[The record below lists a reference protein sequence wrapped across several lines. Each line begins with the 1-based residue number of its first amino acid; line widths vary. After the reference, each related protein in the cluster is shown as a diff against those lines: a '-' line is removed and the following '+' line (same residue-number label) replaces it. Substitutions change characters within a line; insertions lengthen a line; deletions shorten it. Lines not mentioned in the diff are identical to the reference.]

1 MHFWLQVAWYA
12 LEVKDVRKTLETL
25 ETNLDVIWPYC
36 LLLTLEAGA
45 VQIIRRSRR
54 TRKEIRDRDEARER
68 SGKGRKT
75 LWKTNHNLGECHCRR
90 RLNLTATTP
99 TDSTIFERCLS
110 GLDQIY
116 SYEFQ
121 KALDSSPKRSLLAAA
136 APRNV
141 APKIRV
147 LAGYLSTRSF
157 SHRDILGDVP
167 ELSDGRG

>member
-36 LLLTLEAGA
+36 LLLILEAGA

-54 TRKEIRDRDEARER
+54 TRKEIRDRDEEVRER
-68 SGKGRKT
+68 EEDSLEDESQFRSVIAAADSTSLLQRRPT
-75 LWKTNHNLGECHCRR
+75 LLFLRDVYLAWIKYIVMSSRR
-90 RLNLTATTP
+90 RSIVLRRDHYWLPLLRGTSHQKYA
-99 TDSTIFERCLS
+99 CL
-110 GLDQIY
+110 
-116 SYEFQ
+116 
-121 KALDSSPKRSLLAAA
+121 RS
-136 APRNV
+136 
-141 APKIRV
+141 
-147 LAGYLSTRSF
+147 GYLSTRSF